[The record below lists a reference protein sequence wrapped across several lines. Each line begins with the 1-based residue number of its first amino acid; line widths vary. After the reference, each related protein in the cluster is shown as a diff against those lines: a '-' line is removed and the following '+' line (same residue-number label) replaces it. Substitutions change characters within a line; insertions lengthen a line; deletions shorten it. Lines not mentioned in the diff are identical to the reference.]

1 MGTHSSGSNVGCGA
15 LPVTDNQTS
24 QGKQTMRSI
33 LKQRLTELEEA
44 RDPNNPQL
52 LWIRSARLGSGIL
65 LIASA
70 ATLLYARSIGEAK
83 RTVDLA
89 LCVGFFVIGI
99 TVIVGEM
106 ISVTTNMSGAFDV
119 RNRLPPKELAW
130 CLPRGRMLTR
140 AEFLVCRAAI
150 IITSIFLIVAVLSL
164 AATLLFPAKVE
175 CSWFNFFG
183 APPACFMHARPN
195 LHNTFY

>member
-1 MGTHSSGSNVGCGA
+1 
-15 LPVTDNQTS
+15 
-24 QGKQTMRSI
+24 MRSI
-33 LKQRLTELEEA
+33 LKRRLTELEEA
-44 RDPNNPQL
+44 PTPNNPQPF
-52 LWIRSARLGSGIL
+52 WIRAVHLGSGVL

-83 RTVDLA
+83 NTVDLA
-89 LCVGFFVIGI
+89 FCVGFFVMGI
-99 TVIVGEM
+99 TVIVGGM
-106 ISVTTNMSGAFDV
+106 RSMTTKTSGAFDV

-140 AEFLVCRAAI
+140 AEFWVCRAAI
-150 IITSIFLIVAVLSL
+150 VITAIFLILAVLSL

-183 APPACFMHARPN
+183 APPACFMHVRPN
-195 LHNTFY
+195 LHNAFY